1 MTDATT
7 QSTDRPSAGPGT
19 SEARDAIQTGL
30 DRAVET
36 GLLAM
41 AVGRFAGGAASRVT
55 PSGTARFFGAAA
67 ERSPEL
73 DYVVRVCGIRAMAL
87 GLGYL
92 STTGDARRRWQQ
104 LALLCDI
111 SDTVAGIGD
120 LVRGKV
126 PRSTALGATL
136 RAGIFAAVGAAR
148 IAHDRGTVPRAVDA
162 PPPTHSLC

>member
-1 MTDATT
+1 MTDA
-7 QSTDRPSAGPGT
+7 
-19 SEARDAIQTGL
+19 IQAGL
-30 DRAVET
+30 DKAIET
-36 GLLAM
+36 GLLSM
-41 AVGRFAGGAASRVT
+41 AIGRLAGGAASRIS
-55 PSGTARFFGAAA
+55 PSGTARFFGAAT

-104 LALLCDI
+104 LALLCDL

-120 LVRGKV
+120 LVRGNV
-126 PRSTALGATL
+126 PRDTALGATL

-148 IAHDRGTVPRAVDA
+148 IAHERGTSHTPKSCQSSSASPDSHRGISS
-162 PPPTHSLC
+162 PGI

>member
-1 MTDATT
+1 MNLRALLRTDI
-7 QSTDRPSAGPGT
+7 
-19 SEARDAIQTGL
+19 DAPRVGRT
-30 DRAVET
+30 VET

-41 AVGRFAGGAASRVT
+41 AVGRLAGGASSRIT
-55 PSGTARFFGAAA
+55 PGGTARFFGAAG

-92 STTGDARRRWQQ
+92 STAGDARRRWLQ

-111 SDTVAGIGD
+111 SDTMAGIGD

-126 PRSTALGATL
+126 PRSTAVGATL
-136 RAGIFAAVGAAR
+136 RAGIFAAFGAAR
-148 IAHDRGTVPRAVDA
+148 IAHDRGTSG
-162 PPPTHSLC
+162 PPNRERSVTH